1 MKRAAPDGRE
11 EKDRQRPRAHD
22 DKVEQKIPQLRLVLI
37 VVEGQHHHPHRHK
50 SRQGDELGQ
59 GAETEGPVGEGRG
72 HQPCLGAAAAGEYQL
87 HRFAGCNIQ
96 RVQLAQAGKVGQP
109 FGLQRRC
116 RIGDA
121 EGERREIL
129 PGGEGEMPLAGSLL
143 PPAIRRDALG
153 GLLGRKDAAAGQLL
167 ELCIAP
173 DAGQHDESRQQ
184 GGKNE
189 NGPFLLHG
197 DASPCGCKKNKVYYS
212 ISNRA
217 KKGEG

>member
-1 MKRAAPDGRE
+1 M
-11 EKDRQRPRAHD
+11 
-22 DKVEQKIPQLRLVLI
+22 LI

-87 HRFAGCNIQ
+87 HRFAGCDIQ
-96 RVQLAQAGKVGQP
+96 RVQLARAGKVGQP
-109 FGLQRRC
+109 FGLQRHC

-121 EGERREIL
+121 EGERREIF
-129 PGGEGEMPLAGSLL
+129 PGGEGEMPLTGSLL
-143 PPAIRRDALG
+143 PPAIRCDALG